1 LFSPVSDGRLA
12 TDIWVQAHLRRW
24 NNEGFPTVLLRRGDP
39 DGGAIIL
46 KIVGEGDR
54 CRILSQTRD
63 FDGTPA
69 WMESLGGKTAS
80 DREIDAYVERAIRRD
95 PDLWIIEV
103 EDLRGLW
110 QLDAKIL
117 K

>member
-1 LFSPVSDGRLA
+1 VSDGRLA
-12 TDIWVQAHLRRW
+12 SEIWVKAHLRRW
-24 NNEGFPTVLLRRGDP
+24 NSEGFPTVLLRRGDP

-46 KIVGEGDR
+46 KIIGDGDI

-63 FDGTPA
+63 RDGAIA
-69 WMESLGGKTAS
+69 WLESLGGRPAS
-80 DREIDAYVERAIRRD
+80 DGEVEAYVERAVRRD

-103 EDLRGLW
+103 EDRRGLW
-110 QLDAKIL
+110 QLDGKIL

>member
-1 LFSPVSDGRLA
+1 MSDGRLA
-12 TDIWVQAHLRRW
+12 TEIWVTAHLRRW
-24 NNEGFPTVLLRRGDP
+24 NNEGFPAVLLRRGDA

-46 KIVGEGDR
+46 KIVGDGDA

-63 FDGTPA
+63 RDGSPA
-69 WMESLGGKTAS
+69 WMESVGARPAS
-80 DREIDAYVERAIRRD
+80 DGEIDAYVERAISRD

-103 EDLRGLW
+103 EDRRGLW
-110 QLDAKIL
+110 QLDGKIL